1 MRGFLLTFILVL
13 SASVSAVAQYYHTP
27 FGHNRIQYDRFDWYY
42 YSSNNFDI
50 YYYPGGHEYAQQAI
64 SFLEDEFV
72 ELTDVL
78 GYAPYT
84 KTKIFIYNSVQDLQ
98 QSNIGIGGD
107 VFTIGGKTDFVK
119 LQVEIAYPGS
129 SYEFQ
134 KEMVHQLGF
143 MLINDMMFG
152 GSLAEIFQNSYL
164 LSLPQWFIGGA
175 ARYMAFGWSQ
185 EMDDYV
191 RDYLARK
198 KVNKLIKIKQE
209 DARIIGQSIWNY
221 ISLRYGE
228 SSISNILNLTRII
241 RNEENSI
248 SSTLGISFE
257 DFLNDWQDYYQ
268 SQAEEVNQNYRTAEE
283 SNEIAGYRNQEVSIS
298 NVKMNSSGKKVA
310 YTYHKDGRYEVR
322 VVDVTQ
328 GKEDVVAKGGYL
340 INDQQIDT
348 QLPILDWQ
356 NDYTLGVVLYKRGEL
371 YLNTYD
377 INTKARFQK
386 ALTRFRQVE
395 SFCFNENGKLAV
407 ISGDVDGQNDLFLVS
422 MRRNALKRITND
434 LYDDV
439 DPTFVPGTAAIVF
452 SSNRE
457 TDSVTVGKVSLSEIE
472 NNYNLFVYDLDT
484 TTNEFLRITNTYS
497 IDRKPLAKNQNEI
510 FYLSDQRGIS
520 NLYKYSM
527 LDSTFVQ
534 VTNFQY
540 SLTDYDLSF
549 GGENQLAFLTLDKGR
564 QKLFL
569 ETPFDINNNIFTPQ
583 TGRQRVKQARF
594 IANRIPRRT
603 KAPPTPAVL
612 KPIVG
617 EESQTESV
625 ISPDQFSFEETR
637 PEPINRV
644 QDDGLIDTDNYVFE
658 EEVKTEFRPESFFSS
673 YRKYERESTIIGPQA
688 YAPQF
693 SFSNLVTSFG
703 IDPIRGFS
711 MLFETEITDLLENH
725 RLNGGVHTTTD
736 FRSGK
741 IYGEYQYLKYWMDFR
756 LRFERNTYYID
767 PSTSIVRNK
776 NPEDFLNQRYT
787 LNKVEL
793 GMAIPIT
800 NTFRVEFS
808 PFYAGTQ
815 FSNLHN
821 EAISARNT
829 ATVLAPNNNVHYAGL
844 RGALVV
850 DNTIEKGFNIYQGTR
865 GLIEFENYLDVTNS
879 NKSFSRLNVD
889 LRHYQKIH
897 KELTLAGRLYYGKS
911 MGVNKQNY
919 LLGGMNNWVLQ
930 QYANQG
936 SEDPLAMVNAVDN
949 SDILFTKFVTN
960 LRGFDYNEI
969 YGSNVLVF
977 NAELR
982 FPIFRYLSNTPINS
996 AFLRNFQIIGF
1007 YDIGS
1012 AWTGRSPFSEEGS
1025 TFTKK
1030 YFVPGRPF
1038 NAEIAD
1044 FQNPWLASYGFGL
1057 RTVLMGYYVKIDIA
1071 NPIKDFEIR
1080 DSRFHLTL
1088 GLDF

>member
-1 MRGFLLTFILVL
+1 MRGFLLTCMLVL
-13 SASVSAVAQYYHTP
+13 LASVCALAQYYHTP

-64 SFLEDEFV
+64 SFLEDEFL

-98 QSNIGIGGD
+98 QSNMGIGGD
-107 VFTIGGKTDFVK
+107 VYTIGGKTDFVK

-129 SYEFQ
+129 SHEFQ

-164 LSLPQWFIGGA
+164 LSLPEWFIGGA
-175 ARYMAFGWSQ
+175 ARYMAYGWSQ

-191 RDYLARK
+191 RDYLDRK
-198 KVNKLIKIKQE
+198 KINKLIKIQQE

-221 ISLRYGE
+221 IALRYGE
-228 SSISNILNLTRII
+228 GSISNILNLTRII

-257 DFLNDWQDYYQ
+257 DFLGDWQDYYE
-268 SQAEEVNQNYRTAEE
+268 SQAEEVSANYIGTDKE
-283 SNEIAGYRNQEVSIS
+283 NEIAGFRNREITIS
-298 NVKMNSSGKKVA
+298 NVKMNRAGNKVA
-310 YTYHKDGRYEVR
+310 YTHHKDGKYEVR
-322 VVDVTQ
+322 LVDFEK
-328 GKEDVVAKGGYL
+328 GKESVIVKGGYL
-340 INDQQIDT
+340 INNQQIDT
-348 QLPILDWQ
+348 ELPILDWQ
-356 NDYTLGVVLYKRGEL
+356 NDHTLGVILYKRGEL

-377 INTKARFQK
+377 INTRARFQK
-386 ALTRFRQVE
+386 PLTRFRQVE

-407 ISGDVDGQNDLFLVS
+407 ISGDVDGQNDLFLIS
-422 MRRNALKRITND
+422 MRRNALKRITKD
-434 LYDDV
+434 LYDDI
-439 DPTFVPGTAAIVF
+439 DPIFVPGTSAIVF

-457 TDSVTVGKVSLSEIE
+457 TDSVKVGQVKLSDIQ

-484 TTNEFLRITNTYS
+484 TTNAFLRVTNTYS

-520 NLYKYSM
+520 NLYKYNL

-549 GGENQLAFLTLDKGR
+549 EGDNRLSYLTLSKGR
-564 QKLFL
+564 QKLYM
-569 ETPFDINNNIFTPQ
+569 ETPFNIDNNIFTPQ
-583 TGRQRVKQARF
+583 TGRQRVKQARY
-594 IANRIPRRT
+594 IANRPIKKPE
-603 KAPPTPAVL
+603 PPKEV
-612 KPIVG
+612 IVQ
-617 EESQTESV
+617 EPEPVDSELELDF
-625 ISPDQFSFEETR
+625 SPDQFSFEQDTT
-637 PEPINRV
+637 PANTAV
-644 QDDGLIDTDNYVFE
+644 DDGLIDTDNYVFE
-658 EEVKTEFRPESFFSS
+658 EEVKSEFRPESFFSS
-673 YRKYERESTIIGPQA
+673 YRKFERESTIIGPQA
-688 YAPQF
+688 YVPQF

-711 MLFETEITDLLENH
+711 MLFESEITDLLENH
-725 RLNGGVHTTTD
+725 RLNGGVQTTTD

-741 IYGEYQYLKYWMDFR
+741 IYGEYQFLKYWMDFR

-767 PSTSIVRNK
+767 PSTSIVRNRT
-776 NPEDFLNQRYT
+776 NETFLNQRYT
-787 LNKVEL
+787 LNKIEL
-793 GMAIPIT
+793 GMAVPLT
-800 NTFRVEFS
+800 NTFRLELS

-815 FSNLHN
+815 FDNLHN
-821 EAISARNT
+821 EAVSAVNSGIS
-829 ATVLAPNNNVHYAGL
+829 LAPSNDIHYAGI
-844 RGALVV
+844 RGAFVI
-850 DNTIEKGFNIYQGTR
+850 DNTLEKGFNLYQGTR
-865 GLIEFENYLDVTNS
+865 GLIEFENYLGVSNT
-879 NKSFSRLNVD
+879 NKSFSRINVD

-897 KELTLAGRLYYGKS
+897 REFTFASRVYYGRS
-911 MGVNKQNY
+911 FGANKQNY
-919 LLGGMNNWVLQ
+919 LLGGMDNWVLQ
-930 QYANQG
+930 RYASQG
-936 SEDPLAMVNAVDN
+936 SEDPLIMANAIDN
-949 SDILFTKFVTN
+949 SNILFSKFVTN

-969 YGSNVLVF
+969 FGSNVLVF

-982 FPIFRYLSNTPINS
+982 FPIFRYLSRTPISS

-1012 AWTGRSPFSEEGS
+1012 AWSGKAPFSEEGS

-1030 YFVPGRPF
+1030 YSSPGSPF
-1038 NAEIAD
+1038 SAEIAN
-1044 FQNPWLASYGFGL
+1044 FQNPWLASYGMGI
-1057 RTVLMGYYVKIDIA
+1057 RTVLMGYYLKLDIA
-1071 NPIKDFEIR
+1071 NPIKDFVVR
-1080 DSRFHLTL
+1080 DARIHLTL